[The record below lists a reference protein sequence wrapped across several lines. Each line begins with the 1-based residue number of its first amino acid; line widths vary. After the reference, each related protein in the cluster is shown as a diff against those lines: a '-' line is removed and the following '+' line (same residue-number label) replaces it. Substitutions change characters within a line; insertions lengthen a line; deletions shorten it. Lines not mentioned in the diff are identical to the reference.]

1 MTNEEAI
8 LRLAQ
13 DTDDDSALLA
23 IAENNLGTFR
33 AAIKRCFSGR
43 AGHNRLLN
51 TLLIRISWRTKY
63 FIRGHDHG
71 DEWIASCAETECK
84 RLRNEL
90 GSLGTGPSRKL
101 GTKLAT
107 LVRDM
112 SVLRMR
118 TSAELTRTTGN
129 CRSRNQ
135 RDVYRTVL

>member
-8 LRLAQ
+8 LRLGQ
-13 DTDDDSALLA
+13 DTDDDSALVA
-23 IAENNLGTFR
+23 IVENNLGTLR
-33 AAIKRCFSGR
+33 AAIKRCFCGR

-51 TLLIRISWRTKY
+51 ALLIRISWRAKY

-90 GSLGTGPSRKL
+90 GDLRSGPSRKL

-107 LVRDM
+107 LVPDR
-112 SVLRMR
+112 SALRIR
-118 TSAELTRTTGN
+118 TSAQLTRTTGN
-129 CRSRNQ
+129 GRSRDQ
-135 RDVYRTVL
+135 RDVHRAVL